1 MTEQMNVP
9 KLRFN
14 GFEGDWISHRINDVS
29 ECVTSGSRD
38 WAKYYSDKGDK
49 FVRMTN
55 LGREGINLLL
65 EDMRYVSIPK
75 GGSEG
80 QRTSLQENDILISIT
95 AELGKIGII
104 PKDFG
109 TAYINQHTALVR
121 VNQQV
126 NAKFVAQNL
135 ATKKSNKKINRLND
149 SGAKSGLNLST
160 IRNFEFTAP
169 ASLSEQQK
177 IASFLSKV
185 DEKIALLTEKKD
197 KLTEYKK
204 GVMQQLFNGSFQ
216 EQDGQLTFIPPTLRF
231 KADDGS
237 EFPDWVEKKLGAL
250 FSISAGGDI
259 SKEHSSTVKTDKFKY
274 PVFANAETN
283 KGLHS
288 YSDIYKV
295 AQPCLTVSGRG
306 SLGNAV
312 FRDEPFYPIVRL
324 LVLKAALQVDLK
336 FYEYAI
342 NKLNIFNESTG
353 VPQLTA
359 PQLRTYIVVMPC
371 IEEQKKIARAIESLD
386 RKIALVFLE
395 LKKAKEW
402 KKGLLQ
408 QMFV

>member
-1 MTEQMNVP
+1 M
-9 KLRFN
+9 RF
-14 GFEGDWISHRINDVS
+14 GEFEGAWSSHRINDVS

-38 WAKYYSDKGDK
+38 WAKYYSNKGDK

-104 PKDFG
+104 PQGFG

-126 NAKFVAQNL
+126 NARFLAQNL

-160 IRNFEFTAP
+160 IRNYEFTAP
-169 ASLSEQQK
+169 TTLPEQQK

-185 DEKIALLTEKKD
+185 DEKIGLLSEKKD
-197 KLTEYKK
+197 KLTEYKR
-204 GVMQQLFNGSFQ
+204 GVMQQLFNGKWH
-216 EQDGQLTFIPPTLRF
+216 EQDGQLTFMPPTLRF

-237 EFPDWVEKKLGAL
+237 EFPDWEEKKV
-250 FSISAGGDI
+250 SDI
-259 SKEHSSTVKTDKFKY
+259 FEVTRGKVLAVPKMSEGQTNDYKY
-274 PVFANAETN
+274 PVYSSQTKSNGLTGYYTEFLFSDAITWTTDGANAGDVKYREGEFYCTN
-283 KGLHS
+283 VCGVLLSTKNANICMAELLNRVTHKYVS
-288 YSDIYKV
+288 YVGNPKLMNGTMGDIKIPL
-295 AQPCLTVSGRG
+295 PCV
-306 SLGNAV
+306 
-312 FRDEPFYPIVRL
+312 
-324 LVLKAALQVDLK
+324 Q
-336 FYEYAI
+336 
-342 NKLNIFNESTG
+342 
-353 VPQLTA
+353 
-359 PQLRTYIVVMPC
+359 
-371 IEEQKKIARAIESLD
+371 EQAKIANFLSTIVQKIDLANSELD
-386 RKIALVFLE
+386 
-395 LKKAKEW
+395 KAKEW